1 MRISLG
7 YERKQITFKEA
18 CEKISHRMKDH
29 GNVSPKGAPFPFR
42 PDLVVH
48 GCMMREEGW
57 SEAKQE
63 ETPPVFWVYLQGG
76 EVLKISKN
84 NFMKVLCVPK
94 SSKIIRL
101 F

>member
-18 CEKISHRMKDH
+18 CKRISRRMKDH
-29 GNVSPKGAPFPFR
+29 GDVSHLGAPIPFTANR
-42 PDLVVH
+42 IVH

-63 ETPPVFWVYLQGG
+63 ETPPIFWVYLQGG
-76 EVLKISKN
+76 EVLKITKN
-84 NFMKVLCVPK
+84 DFRKVICVPK
-94 SSKIIRL
+94 SKNIYRL